1 MQKHNGMRPQD
12 IIILIKILTFQD
24 DSWTLVDISQALD
37 ISTAEVSGALER
49 SRIAGLLNQSK
60 RKVNKLALRE
70 FLISGLKYVFP
81 AQIGPAVRG
90 IATSHSASPIKE
102 HISEGKEIYV
112 WSYSRGTRRGSSV
125 LPLYKTVPKIV
136 GSQPDL
142 YEYLVIIDTL
152 RIGRVREIEVAI
164 SELDK
169 KLNVYGE

>member
-102 HISEGKEIYV
+102 HISEGKEIYATANPPV
-112 WSYSRGTRRGSSV
+112 NS
-125 LPLYKTVPKIV
+125 PI
-136 GSQPDL
+136 
-142 YEYLVIIDTL
+142 
-152 RIGRVREIEVAI
+152 
-164 SELDK
+164 
-169 KLNVYGE
+169 